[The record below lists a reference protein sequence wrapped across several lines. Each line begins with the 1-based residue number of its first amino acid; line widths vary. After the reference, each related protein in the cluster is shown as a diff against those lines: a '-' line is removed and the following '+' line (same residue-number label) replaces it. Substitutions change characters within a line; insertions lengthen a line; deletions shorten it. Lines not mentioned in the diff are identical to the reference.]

1 MTHMDA
7 PVVVSVIAA
16 KSDAPEED
24 MGILT
29 GCRG

>member
-16 KSDAPEED
+16 KSDAPEEEKACKKRV
-24 MGILT
+24 T
-29 GCRG
+29 